1 MHFPRIAFSQRCLS
15 RESRFYQ
22 RSFSRKKCISRRLGF
37 FAISISAKSH
47 FSDYPAGRQ
56 IALGSGEVRSVA
68 ATRRSRAAWWQQ
80 GFDREGGGVPI
91 SLAAAFRLERR
102 WAPLKLVGITSSK
115 KGDVRLLRL
124 AAAPR
129 VVVVMDL
136 LGRRE

>member
-1 MHFPRIAFSQRCLS
+1 MLIPRIAFLPKKLFSQEMHIPQIRFFRDKHIGQIPFLRLS
-15 RESRFYQ
+15 RWDTNSALE
-22 RSFSRKKCISRRLGF
+22 RSGAVLSRR
-37 FAISISAKSH
+37 
-47 FSDYPAGRQ
+47 
-56 IALGSGEVRSVA
+56 E
-68 ATRRSRAAWWQQ
+68 AAWWQQ

>member
-1 MHFPRIAFSQRCLS
+1 MHIPQIRFFRDKHIGQIPFLRLS
-15 RESRFYQ
+15 RWDTNSALE
-22 RSFSRKKCISRRLGF
+22 RSGAVPSRR
-37 FAISISAKSH
+37 
-47 FSDYPAGRQ
+47 
-56 IALGSGEVRSVA
+56 E
-68 ATRRSRAAWWQQ
+68 AAWWQQ

-129 VVVVMDL
+129 VVVVIDL